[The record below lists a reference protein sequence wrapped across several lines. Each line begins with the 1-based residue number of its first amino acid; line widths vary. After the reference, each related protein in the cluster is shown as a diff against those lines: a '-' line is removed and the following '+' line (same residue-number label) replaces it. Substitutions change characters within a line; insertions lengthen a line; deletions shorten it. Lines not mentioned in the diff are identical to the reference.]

1 MNGETNINGNF
12 LVGMGVQIS
21 FSLTSNSLRGILRII
36 QIVELVVRDTVR
48 LQMPTALKQAQ
59 LSQRGRPHDAEL
71 ISHSNRIYTVQYGVC
86 KFLLVFHCNHVSMLY
101 RF

>member
-36 QIVELVVRDTVR
+36 QIVELVV
-48 LQMPTALKQAQ
+48 
-59 LSQRGRPHDAEL
+59 
-71 ISHSNRIYTVQYGVC
+71 
-86 KFLLVFHCNHVSMLY
+86 
-101 RF
+101 